1 MRKFIENYY
10 FNLNVHKL
18 IIFSKPMFA
27 NFINE
32 IYPKVCPIHFG
43 LSTGIIVDFDD
54 TGVIDYIADI
64 YGRTTNIL
72 FL

>member
-1 MRKFIENYY
+1 
-10 FNLNVHKL
+10 
-18 IIFSKPMFA
+18 MFA

-32 IYPKVCPIHFG
+32 IYHKVCPIHFG
-43 LSTGIIVDFDD
+43 LSTCIIVVFDD